1 MISFFTSGVNAI
13 FISFSFSHSDQ
24 EAFRLYSR
32 KIDNLVG
39 QPEVYLWAVDK

>member
-24 EAFRLYSR
+24 EAIRLYSR
-32 KIDNLVG
+32 MIDNLVG
-39 QPEVYLWAVDK
+39 QVEVYLRAVDK